1 MKPFKL
7 LLAGGREFYDYDMFR
22 YKVDFLTQNKTN
34 IEIISGG
41 AMGADTLAEKYAKEK
56 GYPLTVI
63 KADWNTHA
71 KAAGAI
77 RNAEL
82 VKLANA
88 AIYFWDGTSRGTL
101 DCMKKAKAK
110 DIPMKVVRYDNLP
123 LTANIGFKKY
133 FPREAYKNYN
143 NKPLKC
149 LKHLDSWVASFE
161 KRGLKVIH
169 IDYKFDKEG
178 YIN

>member
-56 GYPLTVI
+56 GYKLTI
-63 KADWNTHA
+63 LGDFSQGKS
-71 KAAGAI
+71 GGPI
-77 RNAEL
+77 RNSKL
-82 VKLANA
+82 VEIADA

-110 DIPMKVVRYDNLP
+110 GIPMKVVRYDNLP

-149 LKHLDSWVASFE
+149 LKHLDSWIASFE

-169 IDYKFDKEG
+169 IDFKFNKDG
-178 YIN
+178 YEH

>member
-1 MKPFKL
+1 M
-7 LLAGGREFYDYDMFR
+7 
-22 YKVDFLTQNKTN
+22 
-34 IEIISGG
+34 EI
-41 AMGADTLAEKYAKEK
+41 D
-56 GYPLTVI
+56 
-63 KADWNTHA
+63 
-71 KAAGAI
+71 GAI
-77 RNAEL
+77 IFSDGIEQNTLEL
-82 VKLANA
+82 IKSLKNK
-88 AIYFWDGTSRGTL
+88 G
-101 DCMKKAKAK
+101 
-110 DIPMKVVRYDNLP
+110 IPMKVVRYDNLP

-169 IDYKFDKEG
+169 IEYKFDKEG